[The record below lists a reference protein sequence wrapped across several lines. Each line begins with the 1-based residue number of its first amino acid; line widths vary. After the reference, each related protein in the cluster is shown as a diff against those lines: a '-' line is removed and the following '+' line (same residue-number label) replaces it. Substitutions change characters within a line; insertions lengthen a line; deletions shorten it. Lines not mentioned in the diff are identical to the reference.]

1 MRGTAASVDSIL
13 KGRLGYVP
21 PRGGVKGAAGCG
33 VDFRERGRYD
43 AAYTRALIDLA
54 IVAMIPARFGSTRLP
69 GKPLSDING
78 KPMIQHVHERVRR
91 ARRPD
96 RVLVAT
102 DDERIAAVVRGFG
115 GEVVMTSPDH
125 ATGTDRLAEAARG
138 TDAEIVINVQGDE
151 PLVDPDGID
160 AAVEAVARDPGLDIS
175 TLSLPL
181 RDLEEMLSPSV
192 VKVVSDARG
201 LALYFSRSPIPLVRE
216 GASDFRAAAAA
227 AVARG
232 LARKH
237 VGLYVYRR
245 SSLLRFAALPP
256 SPLEMAEGLEQ
267 LRALEN
273 GMRIRVVE
281 REGAAGPAVDTAED
295 LERVRALIAA
305 QAAH

>member
-1 MRGTAASVDSIL
+1 
-13 KGRLGYVP
+13 
-21 PRGGVKGAAGCG
+21 
-33 VDFRERGRYD
+33 
-43 AAYTRALIDLA
+43 
-54 IVAMIPARFGSTRLP
+54 
-69 GKPLSDING
+69 
-78 KPMIQHVHERVRR
+78 
-91 ARRPD
+91 
-96 RVLVAT
+96 
-102 DDERIAAVVRGFG
+102 
-115 GEVVMTSPDH
+115 VVMTSRDH

-138 TDAEIVINVQGDE
+138 TDAEIVVNVQGDE

-160 AAVEAVARDPGLDIS
+160 AAVDGLERDPGLDMA

-181 RDLEEMLSPSV
+181 RDVDEMLSPSV
-192 VKVVSDARG
+192 VKVVCDAKG
-201 LALYFSRSPIPLVRE
+201 DALYFSRSPLPLVRQ
-216 GASDFRAAAAA
+216 GASSDLRAAAAA

-245 SSLLRFAALPP
+245 ESLLRFAALAPT
-256 SPLEMAEGLEQ
+256 PLEMAEGLEQ

-305 QAAH
+305 GAAH